1 MLSEGAVSL
10 SRYAWFFLT
19 SAYWGDGQSASKG
32 YRERTVGDLNQT
44 ARTKRVRSMD
54 ECRIRP
60 SRIKMHA
67 NGVGAAG
74 GAGGK
79 ENREACVSI
88 QAGDL

>member
-1 MLSEGAVSL
+1 
-10 SRYAWFFLT
+10 
-19 SAYWGDGQSASKG
+19 
-32 YRERTVGDLNQT
+32 
-44 ARTKRVRSMD
+44 MD